1 MAVPHRLAALLRP
14 DSTLPD
20 LVASLAEP
28 VEFLPL
34 ADLASGF
41 VELVDFE
48 PEVML
53 VDGMPNAET
62 VGALAVLRSSA
73 PQCAIVVAVD
83 PADDL
88 RASALARRLAARVVQ
103 APLDVALLLGLLGRA
118 RAPLEVVGPEL
129 FEDLVAGIADELNNP
144 VLAALGNVQLLAAT
158 AAQDD
163 VTRRYVAA
171 ATHALERAQAV
182 LDRMRALTRSRE
194 VAGGERPADLAVVLA
209 DELRRLPPVDRD
221 RIRVQRLAPVEVLV
235 PAAELAEVFGP
246 LIACA
251 LALTAPTRRL
261 SLRLVRGR
269 RSARLDLRLAVGA
282 GVGLRVTELFR
293 PYHVQRALRG
303 SSHGLTLFLA
313 QGRLRACGGSATARR
328 RSDGSLEMRFR
339 VPRADAGLN
348 QRDGAAR

>member
-1 MAVPHRLAALLRP
+1 MALPHRLAALLRR

-53 VDGMPNAET
+53 VDGLPNAET

-88 RASALARRLAARVVQ
+88 RASALARRLAARVVP
-103 APLDVALLLGLLGRA
+103 APLDATALLGLLARA

-129 FEDLVAGIADELNNP
+129 FEDLVAGLADELNNP
-144 VLAALGNVQLLAAT
+144 VLAALGNVQLLGAT
-158 AAQDD
+158 AAHDA
-163 VTRRYVAA
+163 VTQGYATA

-182 LDRMRALTRSRE
+182 LDRMRALTRSRD
-194 VAGGERPADLAVVLA
+194 VAGTLPRTDLAVVLA
-209 DELRRLPPVDRD
+209 DELRRLPQADRD
-221 RIRVQRLAPVEVLV
+221 RIRVRRLTSVEVAV
-235 PAAELAEVFGP
+235 PAAELAEILGP
-246 LIACA
+246 LLSCA
-251 LALTAPTRRL
+251 LALTGPSRRL
-261 SLRLVRGR
+261 GLRLWRGR
-269 RSARLDLRLAVGA
+269 RSSRLDLRFALGV
-282 GVGLRVTELFR
+282 GVGLRVAELFR

-303 SSHGLTLFLA
+303 SPHGLTLFLA
-313 QGRLRACGGSATARR
+313 HGRLRSYGGTATARR

-339 VPRADAGLN
+339 VPRSDVGLN